1 MNYENLLIYQVNQ
14 LKHEEN
20 INNRLHYL
28 IILYQ
33 Y

>member
-14 LKHEEN
+14 LEHEEN
-20 INNRLHYL
+20 INNHLHYL
-28 IILYQ
+28 IMLHQ